1 MTDGFY
7 LLRWRFEY
15 ADGKAPK
22 YGMWSHPGKS
32 PVDMAAFQT
41 KANLAFAMIEGRHS
55 VSREDKI
62 LAVCPGDDFCNFQWV
77 AEAHF
82 NPFGGGVT
90 QQNVVGM
97 KLVSRYDEVT
107 VFASGRVTQDARTA
121 EDQKYNYASY

>member
-1 MTDGFY
+1 MTDGHY

-15 ADGKAPK
+15 ADGKATK
-22 YGMWSHPGKS
+22 YGMWSHPGAS
-32 PVDMAAFQT
+32 PADMAVYQT
-41 KANLAFAMIEGRHS
+41 KQGLALAMIEGRHS
-55 VSREDKI
+55 ATKEDKI

-107 VFASGRVTQDARTA
+107 VFASGRVTQDARTL
-121 EDQKYNYASY
+121 EDQQFNYASY